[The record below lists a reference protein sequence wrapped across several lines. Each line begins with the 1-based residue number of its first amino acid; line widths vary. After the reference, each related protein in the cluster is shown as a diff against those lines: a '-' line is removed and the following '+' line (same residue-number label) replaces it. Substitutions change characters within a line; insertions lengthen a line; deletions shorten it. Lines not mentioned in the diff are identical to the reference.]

1 MSHRSSSGSPKV
13 ARQQPVTEDSI
24 KFLEHHL
31 ERRHVAKR
39 ACLACREKKIKCDG
53 ELQSDESG
61 NKSYGKCSNCASSG
75 TECVFVPS
83 KRGGRRRKNFS
94 VDSATTQSHD
104 YSSFAN
110 DQSLKRQHFDP
121 ERRFETESAP
131 SMFTSDAEESFRP
144 AHHQPP
150 PGKFGSKY
158 LPPPFAGYDDP
169 GKWAG
174 SKEPRYGKYPSKDM
188 PYSEPYFY
196 YGHPPDPPP
205 PGPHLPN
212 HGPPLLRRLEPPS
225 LPPPP
230 PGAFSSYHPPFH
242 RMHRHCHHHRHPRH
256 HHHHHH
262 PDHYFDSHRV
272 PYGFY
277 PPPSPGRR
285 SSLSYSDSDSRVS
298 GSMAEEFTG
307 KSTLLPPLNHA
318 VGPHSVDEN
327 SGGITEDW
335 VNRQK
340 QIQGRYPRED
350 EMSITSAPTISG
362 GQTSKH
368 PKYTKSELEKYGL
381 PPWNVIYTMVQLFYR
396 YVHLSYQVL
405 PNLRDFLERFFLTDE
420 NVAILSAMFE
430 MTVRYIN
437 PNEIED
443 KKFLDESY
451 WLHNYYKYRHNLS
464 VEAELLILTMTC
476 TSGED
481 DQLHRCFRLIKSS
494 GYLDVLKRKSQ
505 ADYNEMLD
513 ISTGR
518 QLKDRELLIRCVWD
532 VYKFQTY
539 RRANYGY
546 PYHKHGFFK
555 LPEQLELPLDDIV
568 YYRESASLESFK
580 SAFKKA
586 YYSDSIN
593 LNDPAID
600 NMPDSMILI
609 LSCHYMDEVMDN
621 VAENALLTENVIKL
635 DSQLQKMA
643 SLPNFRPYTIENN
656 RLLIDATVL
665 LSCFVN
671 KLSVIILHSSICWSL
686 LPLHPKDSRQC
697 PNQVSLMND
706 FPSPLPDASQLASP
720 TDFRQW
726 KSFVACLRA
735 AYDIASL
742 VQLGEG
748 ICAES
753 LQLDTMFPVSVGPC
767 SADANEDC
775 FSADPSLLAKSNV
788 PPTTEPWVQYPSFC
802 SVGVCNSVPILGS
815 ALLFLREHQF
825 RVEKKQERYAASVL
839 RGTEILAAWDVDAE
853 SAEFI
858 AEKLRD
864 NYITSK
870 LRLISKYLSAIGKF
884 RSGVRLAGT
893 ITDELISRLSTT

>member
-1 MSHRSSSGSPKV
+1 MSNRSSSGSPKA
-13 ARQQPVTEDSI
+13 ARQQLVTEDSI

-53 ELQSDESG
+53 ELKSDESG

-94 VDSATTQSHD
+94 VDSSTTQSHG

-121 ERRFETESAP
+121 ERRFETESTP

-144 AHHQPP
+144 AHHHPP
-150 PGKFGSKY
+150 PGKFASKY
-158 LPPPFAGYDDP
+158 LPPPVARYDDL

-174 SKEPRYGKYPSKDM
+174 PKEPRYGKYPSKDL

-196 YGHPPDPPP
+196 YGHPPPPPP
-205 PGPHLPN
+205 PGPHLPG
-212 HGPPLLRRLEPPS
+212 HGPPLLRPPGPPP
-225 LPPPP
+225 LPPPS
-230 PGAFSSYHPPFH
+230 PGAFSPYHPPFH
-242 RMHRHCHHHRHPRH
+242 RMHRHHHHRHPRH
-256 HHHHHH
+256 HHFHHHH
-262 PDHYFDSHRV
+262 PDPYFDPHRV

-298 GSMAEEFTG
+298 GSVAGESTG

-318 VGPHSVDEN
+318 VGQHSEDET
-327 SGGITEDW
+327 SGNTEDW

-340 QIQGRYPRED
+340 QIQEQYPRED
-350 EMSITSAPTISG
+350 QMSITSLPTIAGS
-362 GQTSKH
+362 QTPKH
-368 PKYTKSELEKYGL
+368 QKFTKSELEKYGL
-381 PPWNVIYTMVQLFYR
+381 PSWDVIDTVVQLFYK
-396 YVHLSYQVL
+396 YIHLSYQVL
-405 PNLRDFLERFFLTDE
+405 PNLKEFLDKFYLTDE
-420 NVAILSAMFE
+420 NVAILSAIFE

-437 PNEIED
+437 PNEVED
-443 KKFLDESY
+443 KKYLDESY
-451 WLHNYYKYRHNLS
+451 WLQNCYKYRHNLS
-464 VEAELLILTMTC
+464 VEAELLILTLTC

-518 QLKDRELLIRCVWD
+518 QLKDRELLIRCVWN

-546 PYHKHGFFK
+546 PYQKHGFFK

-568 YYRESASLESFK
+568 YYKESASLESFK

-586 YYSDSIN
+586 HCSERIN
-593 LNDPAID
+593 LNDPARD
-600 NMPDSMILI
+600 EMPDSMMLI

-656 RLLIDATVL
+656 RLLIDANVL

-671 KLSVIILHSSICWSL
+671 KLSLIILHSSICWAM
-686 LPLHPKDSRQC
+686 LPLHPKDSTQC
-697 PNQVSLMND
+697 PNPLSLMND
-706 FPSPLPDASQLASP
+706 SPTPFPDASQLVSP
-720 TDFRQW
+720 MDVRQW
-726 KSFVACLRA
+726 KSFVTCLRA

-753 LQLDTMFPVSVGPC
+753 LRMDTMFPVCVGPC
-767 SADANEDC
+767 STNAAEGCYNT
-775 FSADPSLLAKSNV
+775 DPSLVAKSNV
-788 PPTTEPWVQYPSFC
+788 QPTTEPWVQYPSFC
-802 SVGVCNSVPILGS
+802 SVGVCSSVPILGS
-815 ALLFLREHQF
+815 ALLFLRQHQF
-825 RVEKKQERYAASVL
+825 RVEKIQGRYTASVL
-839 RGTEILAAWDVDAE
+839 RGTEILAEWDVDAE

-858 AEKLRD
+858 SEKLRD
-864 NYITSK
+864 NYLTNK
-870 LRLISKYLSAIGKF
+870 LRLISKYLSAVGKF

>member
-1 MSHRSSSGSPKV
+1 MSHRSSSGSPKA

-24 KFLEHHL
+24 KFFEHHL

-53 ELQSDESG
+53 ELKSDESG
-61 NKSYGKCSNCASSG
+61 NKSYGKCSNCTASG

-83 KRGGRRRKNFS
+83 KRGGRRRKNIS
-94 VDSATTQSHD
+94 VDSTTTQSHG

-110 DQSLKRQHFDP
+110 DQSLKRQHFDL
-121 ERRFETESAP
+121 ERRFDTESTP

-158 LPPPFAGYDDP
+158 LPPPFARYDDP

-174 SKEPRYGKYPSKDM
+174 SKESRCGKYPSKEM

-196 YGHPPDPPP
+196 YGHPPVPPP
-205 PGPHLPN
+205 PGPHLPG
-212 HGPPLLRRLEPPS
+212 HGPPLLRPPGPLS

-230 PGAFSSYHPPFH
+230 PGAFSPYHPPFH
-242 RMHRHCHHHRHPRH
+242 RMHRHHHHHHRHLRH
-256 HHHHHH
+256 HHSD
-262 PDHYFDSHRV
+262 PYFDPHRV

-285 SSLSYSDSDSRVS
+285 SPLSYSDSDSRVS
-298 GSMAEEFTG
+298 GSAAEEQTG

-318 VGPHSVDEN
+318 VGQDSVDEN
-327 SGGITEDW
+327 SGNTEDW

-340 QIQGRYPRED
+340 QIQGQYPPED
-350 EMSITSAPTISG
+350 QMSIASLATTSRD
-362 GQTSKH
+362 QT
-368 PKYTKSELEKYGL
+368 PKNQKFTKSELEKYGL
-381 PPWNVIYTMVQLFYR
+381 PSWDVICTVVQLFYK
-396 YVHLSYQVL
+396 YIHLSYQVL
-405 PNLRDFLERFFLTDE
+405 PNLNEFLGRFYLTDE
-420 NVAILSAMFE
+420 NVAILSAIFE
-430 MTVRYIN
+430 MTVRYIS
-437 PNEIED
+437 PNEVED
-443 KKFLDESY
+443 KKFLDEGY
-451 WLHNYYKYRHNLS
+451 WLQNCSKYRHCLS

-476 TSGED
+476 TFGED
-481 DQLHRCFRLIKSS
+481 DQLHRCYRLIRSS

-518 QLKDRELLIRCVWD
+518 QLKDRELLIRCVWN

-555 LPEQLELPLDDIV
+555 LPEQLELPLDDMV
-568 YYRESASLESFK
+568 YYKGSASLESFK
-580 SAFKKA
+580 SAFKKVHC
-586 YYSDSIN
+586 SDSVN
-593 LNDPAID
+593 LNHPGRDE
-600 NMPDSMILI
+600 MPNSMMLI

-643 SLPNFRPYTIENN
+643 SLPSFCPYTIENN
-656 RLLIDATVL
+656 RLLIDANVL

-671 KLSVIILHSSICWSL
+671 KLSLIILHSSLCWSL
-686 LPLHPKDSRQC
+686 LPLRPKDSTQC
-697 PNQVSLMND
+697 PNPLALMND
-706 FPSPLPDASQLASP
+706 FPIPFPDASELVSP

-726 KSFVACLRA
+726 KSFVTCLRA
-735 AYDIASL
+735 ACDIASL

-748 ICAES
+748 ICTES
-753 LQLDTMFPVSVGPC
+753 LRMDTMFPVSVGPC
-767 SADANEDC
+767 SANAEEEC
-775 FSADPSLLAKSNV
+775 FSTDQSLVAKSTV
-788 PPTTEPWVQYPSFC
+788 QPTTEPWVQYPSFC

-815 ALLFLREHQF
+815 ALLFLRQHQF
-825 RVEKKQERYAASVL
+825 HVEKIQERYAASVL
-839 RGTEILAAWDVDAE
+839 HGTETLADWDVDAE

-858 AEKLRD
+858 SEKLRD
-864 NYITSK
+864 NYLTNK
-870 LRLISKYLSAIGKF
+870 LRLFSKYLSAVGKF
-884 RSGVRLAGT
+884 RSGVRLAGA
-893 ITDELISRLSTT
+893 ITDKLISRLSTT

>member
-298 GSMAEEFTG
+298 GSMAEELTG

-405 PNLRDFLERFFLTDE
+405 PNLKDFLERFFLTDE

-513 ISTGR
+513 ISTDR
-518 QLKDRELLIRCVWD
+518 QLKDRELLIRCVWN

-593 LNDPAID
+593 LNDPASD
-600 NMPDSMILI
+600 NMPDSMMLI

-815 ALLFLREHQF
+815 ALLFLREHRF

>member
-53 ELQSDESG
+53 ELKSDESG

-94 VDSATTQSHD
+94 VDSATTQSHG

-144 AHHQPP
+144 THHQPS

-158 LPPPFAGYDDP
+158 LPPPFARYDDP

-196 YGHPPDPPP
+196 YGHPPGPLP
-205 PGPHLPN
+205 PGPHLPG
-212 HGPPLLRRLEPPS
+212 HGPPLLRPPGPPS

-230 PGAFSSYHPPFH
+230 PGAFSPYHSPFH
-242 RMHRHCHHHRHPRH
+242 RMHRHYHHHRHPRH

-262 PDHYFDSHRV
+262 PDPYFDPHRV

-298 GSMAEEFTG
+298 GSVAEESTG

-327 SGGITEDW
+327 SGNTEDW

-340 QIQGRYPRED
+340 QIQSQYPRED
-350 EMSITSAPTISG
+350 EMSITSAPTITG

-368 PKYTKSELEKYGL
+368 QKFTKSELEKYGL
-381 PPWNVIYTMVQLFYR
+381 PPWTVIYTMVQLFYK
-396 YVHLSYQVL
+396 YIHLSYQVL
-405 PNLRDFLERFFLTDE
+405 PNLKEFLERFYLTDE

-437 PNEIED
+437 PNEVED

-451 WLHNYYKYRHNLS
+451 WLQNCYKYRHNLS

-518 QLKDRELLIRCVWD
+518 QLKDRELLIRCVWN

-568 YYRESASLESFK
+568 YYKESASMESFK

-586 YYSDSIN
+586 HCSDSIN
-593 LNDPAID
+593 LNDPASD
-600 NMPDSMILI
+600 DMPDSMMLI

-656 RLLIDATVL
+656 RLLIDANVL

-671 KLSVIILHSSICWSL
+671 KLSLIILHSSICWSL

-697 PNQVSLMND
+697 PNQLSLMND
-706 FPSPLPDASQLASP
+706 FPTPLPDTSQLVSP

-753 LQLDTMFPVSVGPC
+753 LQMDTMFPVSVGPC
-767 SADANEDC
+767 SADANEEC
-775 FSADPSLLAKSNV
+775 FSTDQSLLAKSTV
-788 PPTTEPWVQYPSFC
+788 LPTTEPWVQYPSFC
-802 SVGVCNSVPILGS
+802 AVGVCNSVPILGS
-815 ALLFLREHQF
+815 ALLFLRQHQF
-825 RVEKKQERYAASVL
+825 CVEKKQERYAASVL
-839 RGTEILAAWDVDAE
+839 RGTEILAEWDVDAE

-864 NYITSK
+864 NYLTNK

>member
-1 MSHRSSSGSPKV
+1 MSHRSSSGSPKA

-24 KFLEHHL
+24 KFFEHHL

-53 ELQSDESG
+53 ELKSDESG
-61 NKSYGKCSNCASSG
+61 NKSYGKCSNCTASG

-83 KRGGRRRKNFS
+83 KRGGRRRKNIS
-94 VDSATTQSHD
+94 VDSTTTQSHG

-121 ERRFETESAP
+121 ERRFDTESTP
-131 SMFTSDAEESFRP
+131 SMFASDAEESFRP

-158 LPPPFAGYDDP
+158 LPPPFARYDDP

-174 SKEPRYGKYPSKDM
+174 SKESRCGKYPFKEM

-196 YGHPPDPPP
+196 YGHPPVPPP
-205 PGPHLPN
+205 PGPHLPG
-212 HGPPLLRRLEPPS
+212 HGPPLLRPPGPLS

-230 PGAFSSYHPPFH
+230 PGAFSPYHPPFH
-242 RMHRHCHHHRHPRH
+242 RMHRHHHHHHRHLRH
-256 HHHHHH
+256 HHSD
-262 PDHYFDSHRV
+262 PYFDPHRV

-285 SSLSYSDSDSRVS
+285 SPLSYSDSDSRVS
-298 GSMAEEFTG
+298 GSAAEEQTG

-318 VGPHSVDEN
+318 VGQDSVDEN
-327 SGGITEDW
+327 SGNTEDW

-340 QIQGRYPRED
+340 QIQGQYPPED
-350 EMSITSAPTISG
+350 QMSIASLATTSRD
-362 GQTSKH
+362 QT
-368 PKYTKSELEKYGL
+368 PKNQKFTKSELEKYGL
-381 PPWNVIYTMVQLFYR
+381 PSWDVICTVVQLFYK
-396 YVHLSYQVL
+396 YIHLSYQVL
-405 PNLRDFLERFFLTDE
+405 PNLNEFLGRFYLTDE
-420 NVAILSAMFE
+420 NVAILSAIFE
-430 MTVRYIN
+430 MTVRYIS
-437 PNEIED
+437 PNEVED
-443 KKFLDESY
+443 KKFLDEGY
-451 WLHNYYKYRHNLS
+451 WLQNCSKYRHCLS

-476 TSGED
+476 TFGED
-481 DQLHRCFRLIKSS
+481 DQLHRCYRLIRSS

-518 QLKDRELLIRCVWD
+518 QLKDRELLIRCVWN

-555 LPEQLELPLDDIV
+555 LPEQLELPLDDMV
-568 YYRESASLESFK
+568 YYKGSASLESFK
-580 SAFKKA
+580 SAFKKVHC
-586 YYSDSIN
+586 SDSVN
-593 LNDPAID
+593 LNHPGRDE
-600 NMPDSMILI
+600 MPNSMMLI

-643 SLPNFRPYTIENN
+643 SLPSFCPYTIENN
-656 RLLIDATVL
+656 CLLIDANVL

-671 KLSVIILHSSICWSL
+671 KLSLIILHSSLCWSL
-686 LPLHPKDSRQC
+686 LPLRPKDSTQC
-697 PNQVSLMND
+697 PNPLALMND
-706 FPSPLPDASQLASP
+706 FPIPFPDASELVSP

-726 KSFVACLRA
+726 KSFVTCLRA
-735 AYDIASL
+735 ACDIASL

-748 ICAES
+748 ICTES
-753 LQLDTMFPVSVGPC
+753 LRMDTMFPVSVGPC
-767 SADANEDC
+767 SANAEEEC
-775 FSADPSLLAKSNV
+775 FSTDQSLVAKSTV
-788 PPTTEPWVQYPSFC
+788 QPTTEPWVQYPSFC

-815 ALLFLREHQF
+815 ALLFLRQHQF
-825 RVEKKQERYAASVL
+825 HVEKIQERYAASVL
-839 RGTEILAAWDVDAE
+839 HGTETLADWDVDAE

-858 AEKLRD
+858 SEKLRD
-864 NYITSK
+864 NYLTNK
-870 LRLISKYLSAIGKF
+870 LRLFSKYLSAVGKF
-884 RSGVRLAGT
+884 RSGVRLAGA
-893 ITDELISRLSTT
+893 ITDKLISRLSTT